1 MNHKF
6 ESPITTDFI
15 DHFVDALIRDAQGLR
30 TDMHFVRTK
39 NGFFVESFGISESCL
54 TLSKEWS
61 DESSARFILKVE
73 KPDGTPVLSC
83 TETSK
88 DFDNEAELR
97 KLYGLLDE
105 KLPVTAPHDVAQDMC
120 RFVEK
125 KAFDTF
131 FDGVLT
137 HGTPIVAPIDPNTD
151 EDKVLIYDIFY
162 GIGEASVIRHFLDEI
177 AIRKGP
183 LSEPEY
189 KRYKALAQSA
199 VAMIRNTTRHPNGMF
214 FNGLTVPFTC
224 DSPGTPSCQARFAS
238 SISRI
243 ANAFT
248 TWPHD
253 IFGDTPATSEAQIA
267 HRCAVLILAAILADQ
282 IS

>member
-1 MNHKF
+1 
-6 ESPITTDFI
+6 
-15 DHFVDALIRDAQGLR
+15 
-30 TDMHFVRTK
+30 
-39 NGFFVESFGISESCL
+39 
-54 TLSKEWS
+54 
-61 DESSARFILKVE
+61 
-73 KPDGTPVLSC
+73 
-83 TETSK
+83 
-88 DFDNEAELR
+88 
-97 KLYGLLDE
+97 
-105 KLPVTAPHDVAQDMC
+105 MC

-137 HGTPIVAPIDPNTD
+137 HGAPIAASIDPNTD

-162 GIGEASVIRHFLDEI
+162 GIGEASVIRHFLDEV

-224 DSPGTPSCQARFAS
+224 DGPGIPSCQTRFAS

-248 TWPHD
+248 TWPRD
-253 IFGDTPATSEAQIA
+253 IFGDNPATSEAQIA

-282 IS
+282 IT